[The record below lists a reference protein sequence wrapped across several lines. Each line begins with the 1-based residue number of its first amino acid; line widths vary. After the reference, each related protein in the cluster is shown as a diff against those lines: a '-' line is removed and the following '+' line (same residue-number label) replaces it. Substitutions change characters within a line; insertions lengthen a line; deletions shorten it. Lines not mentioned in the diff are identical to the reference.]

1 MSAFN
6 RGSEWRK
13 WDLHC
18 HTPLDHEWINKPN
31 LDTVENK
38 KIFAK
43 EYIDF
48 AKAQALSVIA
58 ITDHNFCSSIDNLL
72 IPYIQKEAS
81 DNGITIL
88 PGFEITAKDGS
99 GIHLLVL
106 FKEKTDLSK
115 IHEIVKACFN
125 PGTDLCPSSGVPIS
139 DLSISEIK
147 NKVNS
152 SKLDSI
158 FIFAHA
164 DSKSGVLDKKTIDGT
179 RRVDEWNNKNVSIC
193 QLSKAIDSFNNGT
206 FLDHLSKGN
215 VPLYKRDMTYIIASD
230 CRRIKIEN
238 AADGRFYL
246 GQKFV
251 WIKAEPTFEGLKQII
266 YEPERV
272 RIQEE
277 KPEIKTDYEV
287 IKSIKIIDTTDTFT
301 NEKIGFSNN
310 LNSIIGG
317 KSSGKSL
324 LLYLLAKTVL
334 PIEKYKEIKG
344 YKNFVEY
351 DNLDGIDCEVEWED
365 GQISKLLSSDNKR
378 YIDYIPQMH
387 LNNIAEDKEK
397 NITFKQTID
406 ELLHRQAD
414 YTSSLHNLTSKIL
427 EHKQSLNNE
436 IDKYFDNEKELYRLQ
451 GELTLLGDKKA
462 IEASIIKYNQE
473 LVALKSKSTLTPE
486 DEENIKK
493 IQDSIAENNKEKT
506 IKNNEVIL
514 LESIKKVFHMLDSK
528 VITFIDEEF
537 SNVMAIEENKSIL
550 EEIKTNLSKN
560 LISSIESFKLD
571 NPLITE
577 TLIATIS
584 EIDEKIN
591 QLTIS
596 LEPFNEKFDDKKK
609 FLDTQKKLADEQ
621 EKLNKILQKE
631 KEIESQKSTLVLD
644 LFLTKYSEL
653 FDTYKKIIELNE
665 PYKLIGKDLELI
677 TEIKFDTEKFY
688 LNFSYYIAKNQS
700 LDKIFDPTI
709 YTVKNEFIYKSS
721 DHIRKIKT
729 ILIKLFEG
737 SISFNKNKIRKE
749 MITYL
754 FDDYFK
760 ITYDLKQGNDRLEH
774 MSPGKKGIIL
784 FQLFLE
790 ISSSKIPIL
799 IDQPEDNLDNRTVYD
814 TLTEFIKN
822 KKIDR
827 QIIMVSHNSNLVVS
841 TDSENI
847 IVANQ
852 NGQGESA
859 IKFDYVN
866 GALENTFKNRAES
879 ISVLKSQGIREHVC
893 DILEGGEIAFK
904 KREQKYNIK

>member
-1 MSAFN
+1 M
-6 RGSEWRK
+6 
-13 WDLHC
+13 
-18 HTPLDHEWINKPN
+18 
-31 LDTVENK
+31 
-38 KIFAK
+38 
-43 EYIDF
+43 
-48 AKAQALSVIA
+48 AL
-58 ITDHNFCSSIDNLL
+58 
-72 IPYIQKEAS
+72 Y
-81 DNGITIL
+81 
-88 PGFEITAKDGS
+88 
-99 GIHLLVL
+99 
-106 FKEKTDLSK
+106 
-115 IHEIVKACFN
+115 
-125 PGTDLCPSSGVPIS
+125 
-139 DLSISEIK
+139 
-147 NKVNS
+147 
-152 SKLDSI
+152 
-158 FIFAHA
+158 
-164 DSKSGVLDKKTIDGT
+164 
-179 RRVDEWNNKNVSIC
+179 
-193 QLSKAIDSFNNGT
+193 
-206 FLDHLSKGN
+206 
-215 VPLYKRDMTYIIASD
+215 
-230 CRRIKIEN
+230 
-238 AADGRFYL
+238 
-246 GQKFV
+246 
-251 WIKAEPTFEGLKQII
+251 
-266 YEPERV
+266 
-272 RIQEE
+272 
-277 KPEIKTDYEV
+277 
-287 IKSIKIIDTTDTFT
+287 
-301 NEKIGFSNN
+301 
-310 LNSIIGG
+310 SIIGG

-334 PIEKYKEIKG
+334 PIEKYSEIKR

-365 GQISKLLSSDNKR
+365 GQISKLLSNDNKR

-406 ELLHRQAD
+406 ELLHRQID
-414 YTSSLHNLTSKIL
+414 YTSSLHSLTSEIL

-436 IDKYFDNEKELYRLQ
+436 VDKYFDNEKELNRLQ

-462 IEASIIKYNQE
+462 IETSIKKYNQE
-473 LVALKSKSTLTPE
+473 LVELKSKSTLTPE
-486 DEENIKK
+486 DEESIKK
-493 IQDSIAENNKEKT
+493 IQDSIAENYKEKT
-506 IKNNEVIL
+506 IKNDEVIL
-514 LESIKKVFHMLDSK
+514 LESIKKVFHTFDSK

-537 SNVMAIEENKSIL
+537 SNVITMAENKSIL
-550 EEIKTNLSKN
+550 EEIKTSLSKN

-571 NPLITE
+571 NPLNTD
-577 TLIATIS
+577 TLITTIS
-584 EIDEKIN
+584 ELDEKIN
-591 QLTIS
+591 QLHIS

-644 LFLTKYSEL
+644 VFLTKYSEL
-653 FDTYKKIIELNE
+653 FDTYKKIIALNE

-677 TEIKFDTEKFY
+677 TEIKFDIEKFY
-688 LNFSYYIAKNQS
+688 INFSSYIAKNQS
-700 LDKIFDPTI
+700 LDKLFDPSI
-709 YTVKNEFIYKSS
+709 YTVKNEFLYESEN
-721 DHIRKIKT
+721 HINKIST
-729 ILIKLFEG
+729 ILMKLFEG
-737 SISFNKNKIRKE
+737 DISFNKNKTRQE

-760 ITYDLKQGNDRLEH
+760 VTYDLKQGNDKLEH

-859 IKFDYVN
+859 IKFDYIN
-866 GALENTFKNRAES
+866 GALENTFKNHAEG

>member
-1 MSAFN
+1 MSSFN

-13 WDLHC
+13 WDLHF
-18 HTPLDHEWINKPN
+18 HTQSSYDYKDRSQTNEQIISKL
-31 LDTVENK
+31 LENN
-38 KIFAK
+38 I
-43 EYIDF
+43 
-48 AKAQALSVIA
+48 SVVA
-58 ITDHNFCSSIDNLL
+58 ITDHHIIDVERIKTLTTL
-72 IPYIQKEAS
+72 A
-81 DNGITIL
+81 NGKITIL
-88 PGFEITAKDGS
+88 PGIEFLSDSKGKDPVHFIAIFPEINKCKIDYIWKQIESKTAISRIEGEGKKVNEVYCNLFDTIDLVKELG
-99 GIHLLVL
+99 GIVTIHAGDKSNTIENITHSLPHG
-106 FKEKTDLSK
+106 EAQKTDIAYAIDIYELGKESDQEGYNKFVFPAIKK
-115 IHEIVKACFN
+115 IIPMIIC
-125 PGTDLCPSSGVPIS
+125 S
-139 DLSISEIK
+139 DNHDIK
-147 NKVNS
+147 NYTLKQN
-152 SKLDSI
+152 
-158 FIFAHA
+158 
-164 DSKSGVLDKKTIDGT
+164 
-179 RRVDEWNNKNVSIC
+179 C
-193 QLSKAIDSFNNGT
+193 
-206 FLDHLSKGN
+206 
-215 VPLYKRDMTYIIASD
+215 
-230 CRRIKIEN
+230 
-238 AADGRFYL
+238 
-246 GQKFV
+246 
-251 WIKAEPTFEGLKQII
+251 WIKAESTFEGLKQII
-266 YEPERV
+266 YEPDRV

-287 IKSIKIIDTTDTFT
+287 IKSIKIIDNTGTFT
-301 NEKIGFSNN
+301 TEKIGFSNN

-334 PIEKYKEIKG
+334 PIEKYREIQG

-406 ELLHRQAD
+406 ELLHRQVS
-414 YTSSLHNLTSKIL
+414 YTSSLHSLTSEIL

-436 IDKYFDNEKELYRLQ
+436 IDKYFDNEKELNRLQ

-462 IEASIIKYNQE
+462 IEVSIIKYNQE
-473 LVALKSKSTLTPE
+473 LVVLKSKSTLTPE

-493 IQDSIAENNKEKT
+493 IQDSIAENYKEKT

-514 LESIKKVFHMLDSK
+514 LESIKKVFHTLDSK

-537 SNVMAIEENKSIL
+537 SNVMAIEENKSLL
-550 EEIKTNLSKN
+550 EKIKTNLSKN
-560 LISSIESFKLD
+560 LISSIQSFKLD
-571 NPLITE
+571 NPLNTE

-584 EIDEKIN
+584 ETDEKIN
-591 QLTIS
+591 QLNIS

-644 LFLTKYSEL
+644 VFSTKYNEL
-653 FDTYKKIIELNE
+653 FDAYKKIIELNE
-665 PYKLIGKDLELI
+665 PYKFIGKDLELI

-709 YTVKNEFIYKSS
+709 YTVKNEFIYESS

-729 ILIKLFEG
+729 ILTKLFEG
-737 SISFNKNKIRKE
+737 TISFNKNKIRKE

-760 ITYDLKQGNDRLEH
+760 VTYDLKQGNDRLEH

-852 NGQGESA
+852 NGHDESE
-859 IKFDYVN
+859 IKFDYIN
-866 GALENTFKNRAES
+866 GALENTFKNYAQD
-879 ISVLKSQGIREHVC
+879 ISVLESQGIREHVC

-904 KREQKYNIK
+904 KREQKYNIKG